1 MPFEGLTGKMYKG
14 IVIVP
19 LARVN
24 TSMYI
29 FRERERECVCVT
41 NCSTLQSEQC
51 FVKFSNKIE
60 WNFSMKKEVCSLR
73 HVLSLAGSLSVTED
87 PAFHLTFICSFLNST
102 LVNNSKVYFL
112 LFQQILLFIPPFQ
125 FFASS

>member
-1 MPFEGLTGKMYKG
+1 MPFEGLTRKMYKG

-19 LARVN
+19 LAWVT

-29 FRERERECVCVT
+29 FRERESVCFT
-41 NCSTLQSEQC
+41 SCSTLQSKQC

-60 WNFSMKKEVCSLR
+60 WNFSMKKEVCSHR

-87 PAFHLTFICSFLNST
+87 PVFCLTFFCSFLNNT
-102 LVNNSKVYFL
+102 LVNNPKVYFL
-112 LFQQILLFIPPFQ
+112 LFQQNLLFIPPFH